1 MGVSFRAGYRC
12 VAVVYKGSPAGWRH
26 FGPGPA
32 KRRRYEVFSD
42 GVAWTTKP
50 LQLTP
55 IRPAG
60 YASSLLMSGAAL
72 PAATLWKEARMKLGS
87 VLRDGWGRAAAP
99 LVGAALVLGVAVLPA
114 GAEEAPKNLSCSFE
128 EGAAWTYDAGKFQSK
143 PSTPLSF
150 GIADIDLET
159 QTATIKAAP
168 DAKPGKLSVVRAI
181 NANHYIEAV
190 NEGFLNLTTVYDKD
204 AASGRYPAVHSRH
217 GGVLGS
223 PVFGQY
229 TGFCTDE

>member
-1 MGVSFRAGYRC
+1 
-12 VAVVYKGSPAGWRH
+12 
-26 FGPGPA
+26 
-32 KRRRYEVFSD
+32 
-42 GVAWTTKP
+42 
-50 LQLTP
+50 
-55 IRPAG
+55 
-60 YASSLLMSGAAL
+60 
-72 PAATLWKEARMKLGS
+72 MKLGS
-87 VLRDGWGRAAAP
+87 VLRDGWGRAAVPMLGAILGLGLAISP
-99 LVGAALVLGVAVLPA
+99 L
-114 GAEEAPKNLSCSFE
+114 GAEEAPTTLSCTFE
-128 EGAAWTYDAGKFQSK
+128 QGASWTYDAGQFQSK

-150 GIADIDLET
+150 AIGSIDLEA

-204 AASGRYPAVHSRH
+204 AATGRYPAVHSRH